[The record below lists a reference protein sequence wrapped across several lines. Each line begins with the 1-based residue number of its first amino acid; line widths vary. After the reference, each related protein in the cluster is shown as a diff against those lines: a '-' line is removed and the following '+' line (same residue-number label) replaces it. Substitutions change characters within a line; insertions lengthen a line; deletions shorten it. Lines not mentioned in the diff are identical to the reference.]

1 MGWPQQVPPRH
12 RLRRKKLEPNHFLDE
27 FTGAGI
33 THKIFGHL
41 SIPATMEYDFTKR
54 GYLLPAGCK
63 DLIDA
68 LKLKPRYGLKPS
80 RPKQPASLPPVI
92 GELVVPEPASVADL
106 AGLLDQKPFVIVAD
120 LMGFGVLATV
130 HQVIDFETISRVTRK
145 YGFTARR
152 AA

>member
-1 MGWPQQVPPRH
+1 
-12 RLRRKKLEPNHFLDE
+12 
-27 FTGAGI
+27 
-33 THKIFGHL
+33 
-41 SIPATMEYDFTKR
+41 MEYDFTKR